1 MRSPDC
7 NSTCIGVFVVVV
19 VRFLFGL
26 LSEGLQSTRCLF
38 PS

>member
-7 NSTCIGVFVVVV
+7 NSTCIGVVVVV
-19 VRFLFGL
+19 ARFLFGL